1 MTSEAPAEVGA
12 RERGAA
18 ERGAA
23 ERGAAQATID
33 AARAQ
38 PSGIWVGGRRF
49 ELAPHHCFA
58 CGELN
63 ENGLQLTLHGDE
75 RGCWTELVLDPRF
88 EGWQGIAHGGILAT
102 ILDEVGAWSVIARGG
117 WGVTARMSI
126 EFKRPVRVGHRI
138 RGEGWV
144 TASRRR
150 VYETAAHVVDPEDG
164 ALFATATAT
173 FVAATADQRNELAAR
188 YGIAENAT
196 PGSVDRPARNE

>member
-1 MTSEAPAEVGA
+1 MTSEAPAQPQA
-12 RERGAA
+12 
-18 ERGAA
+18 
-23 ERGAAQATID
+23 GAAQAAID
-33 AARAQ
+33 AVREQ
-38 PSGIWVGGRRF
+38 PAGIWVGGRRF

-75 RGCWTELVLDPRF
+75 RGCWTELVLHPRF

-126 EFKRPVRVGHRI
+126 DFKRPVPVGRRI

-164 ALFATATAT
+164 TLFATATAT
-173 FVAATADQRNELAAR
+173 FVAATGEQRDELAAR
-188 YGIAENAT
+188 YGITGRARDADAAT
-196 PGSVDRPARNE
+196 PGRVDRREGQTHE